1 MVGRLAI
8 AKGHAVLLEALSILR
23 DHGIVIRCYFA
34 GEGSERQKLE
44 NAVRALGLV
53 DQVHFAGFR
62 EDIGSVLELI
72 DVLCLPSLSE
82 GLPNVLLEAG
92 GSRVPVVATTVGEIP
107 SLLRDSE
114 DAILVPPDDPVAL
127 AGALKRARASS
138 ERLSLLAESAYRRL
152 LKALSTDW
160 TAQTIEHYRRAATPE
175 R

>member
-1 MVGRLAI
+1 
-8 AKGHAVLLEALSILR
+8 
-23 DHGIVIRCYFA
+23 
-34 GEGSERQKLE
+34 
-44 NAVRALGLV
+44 
-53 DQVHFAGFR
+53 
-62 EDIGSVLELI
+62 
-72 DVLCLPSLSE
+72 
-82 GLPNVLLEAG
+82 
-92 GSRVPVVATTVGEIP
+92 VGEIP
-107 SLLRDSE
+107 SLLRDGE